1 MSDALSTPRGKIAR
15 LPARLREQ
23 VNQRLHD
30 GQPQGVIL
38 PWLNALP
45 EVQAILREHFNGE
58 DVSPDNLSAWRR
70 GQHQRWLAERET
82 LDQTRERCRFAA
94 ELAKASGGNL
104 SEGALAQLTGEV
116 MELVEEIAAARR
128 SGQEVNPKLLTAV
141 NQSLVAARAK
151 ELDTQAHE
159 LKKKQLA
166 QRDRELNLAEEKFQ
180 MQFAEAF
187 LKWFDDHK
195 ARTIA
200 ESGVP
205 KQVKM
210 EKLRAL
216 LFGKKPETPAGS
228 ETKGE
233 S

>member
-1 MSDALSTPRGKIAR
+1 MSDVPSTPRGKIAR

-45 EVQAILREHFNGE
+45 EVKTILREHFSGE

-70 GQHQRWLAERET
+70 GQHQRWLSERET

-141 NQSLVAARAK
+141 NKSLVAARAK

-166 QRDRELNLAEEKFQ
+166 QKDRELALAEDKFQ
-180 MQFAEAF
+180 MQFAEGF
-187 LKWFDDHK
+187 LKWFQDARAREIADSK
-195 ARTIA
+195 ADKT
-200 ESGVP
+200 
-205 KQVKM
+205 VKM
-210 EKLRAL
+210 GELVQL
-216 LFGKKPETPAGS
+216 IFGSKPTEVKP
-228 ETKGE
+228 
-233 S
+233 